1 MISSSLANKMISSPQ
16 ATKTAQDGSQGQGGI
31 KAMAGAFRQVAGRS
45 GTCLGGIKLEDKR
58 RLDELKEKIEGNRL

>member
-1 MISSSLANKMISSPQ
+1 MIERSECNKMISSPQ
-16 ATKTAQDGSQGQGGI
+16 ATKTTQDGSQGQGGI
-31 KAMAGAFRQVAGRS
+31 KAMAGAFRRVVGCS